1 VVYKGKKMNEIVN
14 FIVQFAD
21 KIGYAGIY
29 IYMFLV
35 GTFIPIPSELIL
47 LPSGYLASI
56 GKNSYFLSLL
66 FGSLGSLS
74 GALFNY
80 HFAKFLVKKYKHKK
94 SVQKVILFFKRHGK
108 ISVFLAPLTP
118 GLGQYISLPAGM
130 SHLPLKYFIPITY
143 LANLIWVNFMLLVG
157 YVFGEQEGH
166 SKLIYV
172 SLGLL
177 LFVIVMA
184 TIYVFREVKNSK

>member
-1 VVYKGKKMNEIVN
+1 MNEIID
-14 FIVQFAD
+14 FILQFAD
-21 KIGYAGIY
+21 KIGYLGIY

-35 GTFIPIPSELIL
+35 GTFVPIPSELIL

-56 GKNSYFLSLL
+56 GQKNYLITLL
-66 FGSLGSLS
+66 VGSLGSLS

-80 HFAKFLVKKYKHKK
+80 HFAKFFVQKYKNKP
-94 SVQKVILFFKRHGK
+94 SIQKIISFFKKHGK

-118 GLGQYISLPAGM
+118 GLGQYISLPAGI
-130 SHLPLKYFIPITY
+130 SHMPLKYFIPLTY
-143 LANLIWVNFMLLVG
+143 TANIIWVNFMLLVG
-157 YVFGEQEGH
+157 YMFGEKEGH

-177 LFVIVMA
+177 AFVIISA
-184 TIYVFREVKNSK
+184 TIYVFKEVKKD

>member
-1 VVYKGKKMNEIVN
+1 MNEIIN

-94 SVQKVILFFKRHGK
+94 SVQKVILFFKQHGK

-130 SHLPLKYFIPITY
+130 SHMPLKYFIPITY

-157 YVFGEQEGH
+157 YIFGEKEGH

-172 SLGLL
+172 TLGLL

-184 TIYVFREVKNSK
+184 SIYVFREVKNNK

>member
-1 VVYKGKKMNEIVN
+1 MTHIIDL
-14 FIVQFAD
+14 IVQFAD
-21 KIGYAGIY
+21 SIGYIGIY

-47 LPSGYLASI
+47 LPAGYLASI
-56 GKNSYFLSLL
+56 GQKSYFLSLL
-66 FGSLGSLS
+66 FASLGSLS

-80 HFAKFLVKKYKHKK
+80 HFAKYLVKKYEHKK
-94 SVQKVILFFKRHGK
+94 SVQKVISFFQNHGK

-130 SHLPLKYFIPITY
+130 SHMPLKYFIPLTY
-143 LANLIWVNFMLLVG
+143 TANIIWVNALLLVG
-157 YVFGEQEGH
+157 YMFGDKEGH

-177 LFVIVMA
+177 VFVIISA
-184 TIYVFREVKNSK
+184 TIYVFKEIKKNK

>member
-1 VVYKGKKMNEIVN
+1 MNEIVN

-130 SHLPLKYFIPITY
+130 SHMPLKYFIPIPY

>member
-1 VVYKGKKMNEIVN
+1 MNEIID
-14 FIVQFAD
+14 FILQFAD
-21 KIGYAGIY
+21 KIGYLGIY

-56 GKNSYFLSLL
+56 GEKNYFLTLL
-66 FGSLGSLS
+66 VGSLGSLS

-80 HFAKFLVKKYKHKK
+80 HFAKFFVQKYKNK
-94 SVQKVILFFKRHGK
+94 SSIQKIISFFKKHGK

-118 GLGQYISLPAGM
+118 GLGQYISLPAGI
-130 SHLPLKYFIPITY
+130 SHMPLKYFIPLTY
-143 LANLIWVNFMLLVG
+143 TANIIWVNFMLLVG
-157 YVFGEQEGH
+157 YMFGEKEGH

-177 LFVIVMA
+177 AFVIVA
-184 TIYVFREVKNSK
+184 ASIYVFKEVKKD